1 MNLSELGKLLPWL
14 VPSSFIHPWY
24 LTALVI
30 PLALLIWVWRPK
42 APSLVLPY
50 DHGPARRGRLWRV
63 ALDAAS
69 SLPAVLLA
77 VAIVLLAEP
86 QQFGEPKE
94 KRSLTNIEIC
104 LDVSGSMTAEFG
116 DGSRYDTAMQSVD
129 DFLKFRKGDAFGL
142 TFFGNEFLHWC
153 PLTTDVSAI
162 RCSPPFMRPENIPP
176 HFGGTE
182 IGKAIKACRKVLEDR
197 QEGDKMILLVTDG
210 QSADLSGGADVEIAN
225 QMKAS
230 GIVVFAVI
238 IGSDPQQDEVKTICH
253 MTGGESFEAGDP
265 AALPEVFKRIDQ
277 MKPAKVTRTLP
288 DLSDN
293 FWFFSVV
300 GLAVL
305 GLMSL
310 TALGLRAAP
319 W

>member
-1 MNLSELGKLLPWL
+1 MNLSDLTRMFPWL
-14 VPSSFIHPWY
+14 VPSGFVHPWY
-24 LTALVI
+24 LPALVV
-30 PLALLIWVWRPK
+30 PLALVFWVWWPK
-42 APSLVLPY
+42 SPRLVLPY
-50 DHGPARRGRLWRV
+50 DQGVARRGRFWRV
-63 ALDAAS
+63 VLELGG
-69 SLPAVLLA
+69 SLPPLLLA

-104 LDVSGSMTAEFG
+104 LDVSGSMTTDFG
-116 DGSRYDTAMQSVD
+116 DGSRYDTAMKSVD
-129 DFLKFRKGDAFGL
+129 DFLKYRKGDAFGL

-162 RCSPPFMRPENIPP
+162 RCSPPFMRPENIPS

-182 IGKAIKACRKVLEDR
+182 IGKAIKACRKVLESR

-210 QSADLSGGADVEIAN
+210 QSFDLSGGNDVEIAN
-225 QMKAS
+225 QMKAA
-230 GIVVFAVI
+230 GVTVFAVI
-238 IGSDPQQDEVKTICH
+238 IGDEPLQDEVKTICQ

-277 MKPAKVTRTLP
+277 MKPAKVTKTLP

-293 FWFFSVV
+293 FWFFSLV
-300 GLAVL
+300 GLCVL
-305 GLMSL
+305 GVISL
-310 TALGLRAAP
+310 SALGLRAVP

>member
-1 MNLSELGKLLPWL
+1 MSFTELTRMFPWL
-14 VPSSFIHPWY
+14 VPSGFMHPWY
-24 LTALVI
+24 LVALLI
-30 PLALLIWVWRPK
+30 PLALLFWVWWPK
-42 APSLVLPY
+42 TPKLVLPY
-50 DHGPARRGRLWRV
+50 DHGRSRRGPVWRV
-63 ALDAAS
+63 MLDLAG
-69 SLPAVLLA
+69 SLPPLLLA
-77 VAIVLLAEP
+77 IAIVLLAEP

-116 DGSRYDTAMQSVD
+116 EGTRYDAAMKSVD
-129 DFLKFRKGDAFGL
+129 EFLSYRKGDAFGL
-142 TFFGNEFLHWC
+142 TFFGNEYLHWC

-162 RCSPPFMRPENIPP
+162 RCSPPFMRPENIPI

-182 IGKAIKACRKVLEDR
+182 IGKAIKASRKVLEER

-210 QSADLSGGADVEIAN
+210 FSSDLGAGSDVEIAN
-225 QMKAS
+225 QMKAA
-230 GIVVFAVI
+230 GVMVFSVI
-238 IGSDPQQDEVKTICH
+238 IGDSPAQEEVKTICH

-277 MKPAKVTRTLP
+277 MKPAKVTKTMP

-293 FWFFSVV
+293 FWFF
-300 GLAVL
+300 AVL
-305 GLMSL
+305 GLSALGLMTL